1 MVKTMIK
8 LVAFD
13 LDGTIAD
20 TVPMCIEAFEKAVSP
35 YVGHTLSKDEII
47 QTFGLNETGMI
58 KAVVKE
64 QWENALQ
71 DFYIKYEELHFQCN
85 TPIEG
90 IVPLIDILK
99 TKGTIVAMITGKG
112 QKSCQIT
119 LERLKMSH
127 MFSDIM
133 TGSEYR
139 NCKKDSLLALMNK
152 YKLSAEECIYIG
164 DAISDVI
171 ASNEA
176 GAKCLS
182 AAWCESSDKA
192 RLYEINSENVY
203 ESVLELTKVLDS
215 SS

>member
-1 MVKTMIK
+1 MIK

-20 TVPMCIEAFEKAVSP
+20 TIPMCIEVFEKAISP

-64 QWENALQ
+64 QWEKALQ
-71 DFYIKYEELHFQCN
+71 DFYIKYEELHFQCD
-85 TPIEG
+85 TPFEG
-90 IVPLIDILK
+90 IVPLINILK
-99 TKGTIVAMITGKG
+99 SKGIIVALITGKG
-112 QKSCQIT
+112 QKSCEIT

-133 TGSEYR
+133 TGSEYK

-152 YKLSAEECIYIG
+152 YNLSAEECIYIG
-164 DAISDVI
+164 DAITDVI
-171 ASNEA
+171 ASNEV
-176 GAKCLS
+176 GTKCLS
-182 AAWCESSDKA
+182 ATWCESSDKA

-203 ESVLELTKVLDS
+203 ESVLELTKVLIHGVK
-215 SS
+215 